1 MDDHLKEPEQ
11 TGHPMR
17 NQRLSRI
24 LQTLSDRLLEAPPR
38 AVLPLCL
45 ALVLLVAA
53 VDFKIQSNISVG
65 LFYVIPILIS
75 ALSLNWWQ
83 ILILSLVCS
92 VLREHLA
99 PYGWEPH
106 AITRV
111 FSGVA
116 TFAGAGILARELVRG
131 RRMALQYSREL
142 KEQHERRIEAEN
154 QVRMLVES
162 SPAAIITVDAQ
173 GRVDLANQAAH
184 EMLDLPAGSLSGRS
198 ISEFLPTVANLLQAA
213 DSALPYRS
221 ATNCRGRRASGETF
235 LACVWFATY
244 PTAAGRRL
252 AAIITDASEDLRD
265 WQETSLQ
272 SLLRSSRVL
281 VGSVSHE
288 IRNMCAAIAVVHANL
303 GRLPGVAG
311 TEDYAALSTLAQA
324 LARLTTVEL
333 QSASEQPMERVSLE
347 HLLDEFR
354 IVVSPTLELSEVELS
369 MPDQEGLP
377 TVQGD
382 RHGFL
387 QVLLNLSRNS
397 IRAMEGME
405 SKQITV
411 RVEDLADHVLLR
423 FTDSGPGVAD
433 PSKLFQPFQPGAEA
447 VGLGLFVS
455 RAIVRACGGELYHE
469 PSARGCTICIRLI
482 PFPGSESQTEERT
495 TEIPA

>member
-1 MDDHLKEPEQ
+1 
-11 TGHPMR
+11 MR
-17 NQRLSRI
+17 NQRLSRS
-24 LQTLSDRLLEAPPR
+24 LQTVTEGLLEAPPR
-38 AVLPLCL
+38 TVLPLSL
-45 ALVLLVAA
+45 AFVILIAA
-53 VDFKIQSNISVG
+53 VDFQIQSNISLG

-83 ILILSLVCS
+83 ILIASVVCS
-92 VLREHLA
+92 LMREHFA

-106 AITRV
+106 AATRV
-111 FSGVA
+111 LSGFA
-116 TFAGAGILARELVRG
+116 TFAGTGILARELVRG
-131 RRMALQYSREL
+131 RRMALQYNREL

-162 SPAAIITVDAQ
+162 SPAAIVTLDAQ
-173 GRVDLANQAAH
+173 GHVDLANQAAH
-184 EMLDLPAGSLSGRS
+184 EMLDIPMGTLPGHS
-198 ISEFLPTVANLLQAA
+198 ISEFLPTVANLLKAA
-213 DSALPYRS
+213 ESDLPYRS
-221 ATNCRGRRASGETF
+221 ATNCRGRRANGETF

-244 PTAAGRRL
+244 PTAAGRRM

-303 GRLPGVAG
+303 GRLPGVAE

-333 QSASEQPMERVSLE
+333 QSATEQPMERVSLE

-354 IVVSPTLELSEVELS
+354 IVVSPTVEVNEVELRIL
-369 MPDQEGLP
+369 DQEGLP

-382 RHGFL
+382 RHGLL

-397 IRAMEGME
+397 MRAMEGMAP
-405 SKQITV
+405 KRITLQV
-411 RVEDLADHVLLR
+411 QDYTDHVLLR
-423 FTDSGPGVAD
+423 FTDSGPGVSD
-433 PSKLFQPFQPGAEA
+433 PSKLFQPFQPGADA

-482 PFPGSESQTEERT
+482 PFPGSESQTEERN
-495 TEIPA
+495 TEITA